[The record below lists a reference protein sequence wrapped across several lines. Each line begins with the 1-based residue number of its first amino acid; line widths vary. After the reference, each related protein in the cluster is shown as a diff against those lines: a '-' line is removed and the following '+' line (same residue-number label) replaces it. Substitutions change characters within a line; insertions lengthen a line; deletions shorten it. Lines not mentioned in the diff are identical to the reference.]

1 MATTAAS
8 STWDRRRRTSILV
21 LTAGVLGVAVAAL
34 PAKIAQLWP
43 GSGTTTY
50 ASLAGRLRPAFVD
63 YWAAGHPK
71 PGSALAQVVA
81 YWQGFHV
88 VKAVAAA
95 VLLAVLAAL
104 LLDLWGRWVAAGRS
118 GRRRALGA
126 LGALGAL
133 ASLVALLMVVANI
146 QGAVAP
152 LSSVVSFLPT
162 DGSDPAVAATIG
174 EISAELRSGSTTSV
188 LDALVSDF
196 RVYHAAMVVSAG
208 LTTVLL
214 LACGITLWR
223 QRSRSQHNERRLY
236 VTTAT
241 IMLTLALA
249 FGVVAAANL
258 STVID
263 PASALLAFFE
273 GGGA

>member
-63 YWAAGHPK
+63 YWAAGQSK
-71 PGSALAQVVA
+71 PGSALTQVVA

-95 VLLAVLAAL
+95 LLLAVLAAL
-104 LLDLWGRWVAAGRS
+104 LLDLWGRWIGSGRS

-214 LACGITLWR
+214 LAGGITLWR
-223 QRSRSQHNERRLY
+223 RRSRSQHNERRLY

-241 IMLTLALA
+241 IMLALALA

>member
-63 YWAAGHPK
+63 YWATGQPK

-95 VLLAVLAAL
+95 LLLAVLAAL
-104 LLDLWGRWVAAGRS
+104 LLDLWGRWIGAGRS

-126 LGALGAL
+126 LGVLGAL

-214 LACGITLWR
+214 LAGGITLWR
-223 QRSRSQHNERRLY
+223 RRSRSQHNERRLY

-241 IMLTLALA
+241 IMLALALA

>member
-63 YWAAGHPK
+63 YWAAGQPK

-95 VLLAVLAAL
+95 LLLAVLAAL
-104 LLDLWGRWVAAGRS
+104 LLDLWGRWIGAGRS

-126 LGALGAL
+126 LGVLGAL

-214 LACGITLWR
+214 LAGGITLWR
-223 QRSRSQHNERRLY
+223 RRSRSQHNERRLY

-241 IMLTLALA
+241 IMLALALA